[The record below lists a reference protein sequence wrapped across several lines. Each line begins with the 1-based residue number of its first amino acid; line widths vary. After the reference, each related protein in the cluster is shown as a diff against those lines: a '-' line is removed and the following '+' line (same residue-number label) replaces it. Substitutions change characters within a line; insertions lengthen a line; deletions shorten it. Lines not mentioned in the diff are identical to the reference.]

1 MGSRIPKEEAMK
13 HKTAQKHSELGAILI
28 PAFEA
33 ITRDLQSSEK
43 ISDKFT
49 VRRVQLT
56 VGPALFTPEIV
67 KDTRR
72 LLRASQAIF
81 ANFLGVS
88 VQTVRAWEQGAN
100 PPSDMA
106 CRFLDEIRL
115 NPPYW
120 QNRLKESM
128 LVKS

>member
-1 MGSRIPKEEAMK
+1 MK
-13 HKTAQKHSELGAILI
+13 NKTARKHSELGAILI

-33 ITRDLQSSEK
+33 ITRDLQGSED
-43 ISDKFT
+43 ISKKFT
-49 VRRVQLT
+49 VRRVQVT
-56 VGPALFTPEIV
+56 VRPSLFTPEII

-72 LLRASQAIF
+72 LLRASQAVF
-81 ANFLGVS
+81 AGFLGVS

-120 QNRLKESM
+120 QKRLRESM

>member
-1 MGSRIPKEEAMK
+1 MVHR
-13 HKTAQKHSELGAILI
+13 
-28 PAFEA
+28 
-33 ITRDLQSSEK
+33 LQSYINALQSGED
-43 ISDKFT
+43 ISKKFT
-49 VRRVQLT
+49 VRRVELRF
-56 VGPALFTPEIV
+56 GPHLFTPEII

-72 LLRASQAIF
+72 LLRASQAVF
-81 ANFLGVS
+81 ARFLGVS
-88 VQTVRAWEQGAN
+88 VQTVRAWEQGVN

-120 QNRLKESM
+120 QQRLKDSM

>member
-1 MGSRIPKEEAMK
+1 MK
-13 HKTAQKHSELGAILI
+13 HKTARKHSELGAILV

-33 ITRDLQSSEK
+33 ITRDLVSSDR

-49 VRRVQLT
+49 VRRVQLKI
-56 VGPALFTPEIV
+56 GPALFTPEII

-72 LLRASQAIF
+72 ILRASQAVF
-81 ANFLGVS
+81 AGFLGVS

-120 QNRLKESM
+120 QKRFKDSM
-128 LVKS
+128 LVKA